1 MVTNILTKIFGS
13 RNDRLLKQYRSVV
26 ARINALEP
34 QFEKLSDDQLRG
46 KTQEF
51 RDRLAKGETLEALL
65 PEAFAV
71 VREGSKRV
79 MKMRHFDVQL
89 IGGIALHQG
98 KIAEMR
104 TGEGKTLTATLPVYL
119 NALSGQGVHVVTVN
133 DYLARRDAVRDPVYD
148 RYASINRHQLTPTG
162 WIHWQDNTKM
172 MPDASA
178 EGGLNPV
185 VQEYVLNTY
194 DRFDG
199 YNTGAADAYWAATK
213 DYWAAVR
220 DMWADVA
227 EANGGITIEE
237 EAETGTVISGRL
249 LTIGNEL
256 QEGTIAQD
264 AAIAEA
270 RALIGEATAPAQ
282 QGAY

>member
-1 MVTNILTKIFGS
+1 MPGGANGRIARAFVAGAPTGPPA
-13 RNDRLLKQYRSVV
+13 RSP
-26 ARINALEP
+26 AAI
-34 QFEKLSDDQLRG
+34 
-46 KTQEF
+46 
-51 RDRLAKGETLEALL
+51 
-65 PEAFAV
+65 
-71 VREGSKRV
+71 
-79 MKMRHFDVQL
+79 
-89 IGGIALHQG
+89 
-98 KIAEMR
+98 
-104 TGEGKTLTATLPVYL
+104 
-119 NALSGQGVHVVTVN
+119 
-133 DYLARRDAVRDPVYD
+133 YD
-148 RYASINRHQLTPTG
+148 RYEGINRHQLTPTG